1 MDLKKSVGQGVGTHL
16 HLEHLW
22 ISLRTALT
30 VKVRACA
37 RGGPDAATFPAG
49 RVVVDPAVDI
59 LGKEAERIRHP
70 QRDECAMNQGEQRL
84 AVIGASD
91 RHVGAKAEDVI
102 AVDPDVKG
110 LIDAALGIQA
120 LDLRTWK

>member
-30 VKVRACA
+30 VKVRARA

-49 RVVVDPAVDI
+49 RGVVDPAVDI

-70 QRDECAMNQGEQRL
+70 KRDEFAVDQGEQRL
-84 AVIGASD
+84 AAIGTGD
-91 RHVGAKAEDVI
+91 RHVGAEAEDVVAGEPSVI
-102 AVDPDVKG
+102 GMSGAAV
-110 LIDAALGIQA
+110 
-120 LDLRTWK
+120 